1 MARRSGVGLQE
12 SVHDHAALEERLL
25 HVKITRKSL
34 NQLLSKSSLLM
45 KSSSSKQ
52 TLVPIANTRATAV
65 YSSGK
70 SVSMALLGLS
80 ARVFFQDWPIC
91 YLDTPTRAQTHL
103 PLSSVELVRSYRQD
117 ENHLDP

>member
-1 MARRSGVGLQE
+1 MARRSGVGLEE

-52 TLVPIANTRATAV
+52 TLVSNRQH
-65 YSSGK
+65 SSDCCILIRTVRQHG
-70 SVSMALLGLS
+70 A
-80 ARVFFQDWPIC
+80 AWPIC
-91 YLDTPTRAQTHL
+91 ASFSKTGRSATLTHL
-103 PLSSVELVRSYRQD
+103 PEHKLICLSSVELVRSYRQD

>member
-70 SVSMALLGLS
+70 FVSMALLGLS
-80 ARVFFQDWPIC
+80 ARV
-91 YLDTPTRAQTHL
+91 LSKTGRSATLTHL
-103 PLSSVELVRSYRQD
+103 PEHKLICLY
-117 ENHLDP
+117 LL